1 MATHA
6 PRRDAGRE
14 AWALLGQLT
23 LNQRNRFMAAVAE
36 FELSPMQAH
45 ALKML
50 DPEHPLP
57 MSDLASQLHCDA
69 SNVTG
74 IVDRL
79 ESRGLVERRPD
90 AADRRVKALALTGE
104 GLAMRQHVVERLAE
118 PPEAIKRLSS
128 EDQRL
133 LRDVLRRALEG

>member
-6 PRRDAGRE
+6 AKRDAGQE
-14 AWALLGQLT
+14 AWALLGALT
-23 LNQRNRFMAAVAE
+23 LGQRNRFMAAVAE
-36 FELSPMQAH
+36 FDLSPMQAH

-57 MSDLASQLHCDA
+57 MSDLAGQLRCDA

-79 ESRGLVERRPD
+79 ENRGLVERRPD
-90 AADRRVKALALTGE
+90 PADRRVKALALTTE
-104 GLAMRQHVVERLAE
+104 GLALRKLVVDRLAE
-118 PPEAIKRLSS
+118 PPEAIKRLSA
-128 EDQRL
+128 EDQRT
-133 LRDVLRRALEG
+133 LRDILTRALDA

>member
-23 LNQRNRFMAAVAE
+23 LNQRSRFMAAVAE
-36 FELSPMQAH
+36 FDLSPMQAH

-50 DPEHPLP
+50 DPQHPLP
-57 MSDLASQLHCDA
+57 MSDLAGQLRCDA

-79 ESRGLVERRPD
+79 EGRGLVERHPD
-90 AADRRVKALALTGE
+90 AADRRVKALALTSE
-104 GLAMRQHVVERLAE
+104 GLALRERVVERLAE
-118 PPEAIKRLSS
+118 PPEAIKRLSA
-128 EDQRL
+128 EDQRV
-133 LRDVLRRALEG
+133 LRDILVRALDG

>member
-23 LNQRNRFMAAVAE
+23 LNQRNLFMAAVAE

>member
-23 LNQRNRFMAAVAE
+23 LNQRNLFMAAVAE

-133 LRDVLRRALEG
+133 LRYVLRRALEG